1 MMKNNPFIRILIFSL
16 PVLILIGLAI
26 PPTWTSLT
34 GEEIRLKTEPIDP
47 TDLFRGSY
55 VTLYYEIEQV
65 TPEQLSDSVVQE
77 IKRKSEGDILP
88 VFVQLEKGN
97 DNIYSVKEVTTK
109 KTASGVYLKGTLNI
123 PYEITVT
130 PPESFHIQYN
140 LDNYYA
146 PKKDAEEIEAVTS
159 TKPALAVVKVK
170 NGHAILTDIIIR

>member
-1 MMKNNPFIRILIFSL
+1 MKNNLFMRILVFSI
-16 PVLILIGLAI
+16 PVLLLIGLAI

-65 TPEQLSDSVVQE
+65 TSEQLSDSVVKE
-77 IKRKSEGDILP
+77 MERKSEGDILP
-88 VFVQLEKGN
+88 VFVQLEKGS
-97 DNIYSVKEVTTK
+97 DDIYNVKKVTNK
-109 KTASGVYLKGTLNI
+109 KPSSGVYLKGTLNI
-123 PYEITVT
+123 PYEIQVT

-159 TKPALAVVKVK
+159 TKPALAIVKVK
-170 NGHAILTDIIIR
+170 NGRAILMDIIVP